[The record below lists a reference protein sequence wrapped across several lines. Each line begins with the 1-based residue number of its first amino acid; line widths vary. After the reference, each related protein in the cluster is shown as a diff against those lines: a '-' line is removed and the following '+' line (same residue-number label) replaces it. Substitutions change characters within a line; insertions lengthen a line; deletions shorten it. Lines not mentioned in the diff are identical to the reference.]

1 MNSYKTRST
10 SLPRS
15 RPLVERYVSLGVD
28 VAEGEAGIVTPR
40 EVEIT
45 GHGGTVQR
53 LTARSIVIATGARPA
68 VPPTS
73 RALVWAH
80 EVTVHGIDDLD
91 RAIADGEAHGFVKV
105 LTVPGK
111 DRILGV
117 TSLASTPPRFAA
129 AFVCNWNG

>member
-45 GHGGTVQR
+45 GHSGTVQR

-91 RAIADGEAHGFVKV
+91 RAIADGEAHGLVKV

-117 TSLASTPPRFAA
+117 TSLASTPPSSWPNTCWR
-129 AFVCNWNG
+129 